1 MTNLVITVVIPARNA
16 ANTIDRAIK
25 SALSAGADKV
35 LIYDDASTDKT
46 GDYLETIF
54 DRCPNMQYW
63 RGDSVRAGVVY
74 ARNFLIARA
83 PYDSLIV
90 PLDADDELKTLQPF
104 RDHWQEGTWLY
115 GSLLEVGKN
124 KADVLRELTC
134 SAPGML
140 DKHPL
145 CYATMCFHKKDWTK
159 VNGYDP
165 DLNLGAEDYGLQCAL
180 TAAGVKPVRIP
191 DVIYYRYVQ
200 ESRRTEIAKQYWP
213 TLYDVI
219 RNKWRV
225 GV

>member
-1 MTNLVITVVIPARNA
+1 MILTVIIPVRNG

-25 SALSAGADKV
+25 SAFSSGADEV
-35 LIYDDASTDKT
+35 LVFDDASTDKT

-54 DRCPNMQYW
+54 EHTRNLRYW

-74 ARNFLIARA
+74 ARNFLISRA
-83 PYDSLIV
+83 HHDSLIV
-90 PLDADDELKTLQPF
+90 PLDADDELKTLKPF
-104 RDHWQEGTWLY
+104 RDNWQEGTWLY
-115 GSLLEVGKN
+115 GSCLEVGKN
-124 KADVLRELTC
+124 RTDVQREIQF

-145 CYATMCFHKKDWTK
+145 CFATMCFHRKDWQT
-159 VNGYDP
+159 VRGYDP

-180 TAAGVKPVRIP
+180 TAAGIRPIRIP
-191 DVIYYRYVQ
+191 DVVYYRYT
-200 ESRRTEIAKQYWP
+200 ETSRRTEIAKQYWP
-213 TLYDVI
+213 YLYDVI